1 MSLDSTG
8 DLVLMGG
15 SDGRAGVYSISQRK
29 VVNTIDGGLGSITD
43 GLWVDERTILA
54 SSTGSITVFK
64 KDSKVSEFTGHAGGV
79 NAIALHPS
87 GDLLASVGVDKSY
100 IFYDLASSSQ
110 ATQIFTDCGK
120 YSLPFA

>member
-1 MSLDSTG
+1 
-8 DLVLMGG
+8 MGG

-29 VVNTIDGGLGSITD
+29 VVNTIDGGSGSITD

-54 SSTGSITVFK
+54 SSTGFVAVFK
-64 KDSKVSEFTGHAGGV
+64 EDSKVSEFAGHAGGV

-120 YSLPFA
+120 YPLPST